1 MAILTL
7 DNGLHIYTMDNFK
20 FVAVFDPLNE
30 KINSIE
36 YLKKSKKIGV
46 VLKNGEIH
54 VAELEIV
61 TLLTLQ
67 KNFELINVCIRDE
80 SSKIK

>member
-30 KINSIE
+30 KITSIE
-36 YLKKSKKIGV
+36 YLKKSKQMCV
-46 VLKNGEIH
+46 VLKNGEIL
-54 VAELEIV
+54 VAELEII
-61 TLLTLQ
+61 TLLT
-67 KNFELINVCIRDE
+67 I
-80 SSKIK
+80 